1 MGRIDL
7 VRSDMM
13 AAMKAK
19 DKERKNVLSGLLA
32 ELKNFQINHI
42 MKELSEE
49 DADQVVLKLIK
60 QSKETLSMTPQDR
73 QDIIDECNYTIKVLE
88 EYAPKMMDEEEIK
101 EVINSVLAEL
111 SIETPSTKDKGNI
124 MKALMPKVKGKA
136 DGSLVNQVLKSMME

>member
-7 VRSDMM
+7 VRGDMM

-19 DKERKNVLSGLLA
+19 DKERKNVLSGLLT
-32 ELKNFQINHI
+32 ELKNFQINN

-49 DADQVVLKLIK
+49 DADHVVLKLIK
-60 QSKETLSMTPQDR
+60 QSKETLSMTPADR
-73 QDIIDECNYTIKVLE
+73 KDIIDECNYTIKVLE
-88 EYAPKMMDEEEIK
+88 EYAPKMMDEDEIR

-111 SIETPSTKDKGNI
+111 SIGTPSAKDKGNI
-124 MKALMPKVKGKA
+124 MKTLMPKVKGKA